1 MSNAILSTGA
11 VQTFEGGLAAPKFA
25 FATVTASATDTSIV
39 AAVAGRRIRVLDV
52 KLTTTVAATG
62 ITFNTKPSGAGTAIT
77 PAFTVAV
84 DVVAFGFNQLGHF
97 QTSVG
102 EGLSVTTGA
111 GNSIGVQITYIEV

>member
-1 MSNAILSTGA
+1 MSSTILCTGA
-11 VQTFEGGLAAPKFA
+11 VQTFESGLAAPKFA
-25 FATVTASATDTSIV
+25 FATVTAAATDTAIV
-39 AAVAGRRIRVLDV
+39 AAVSGRRIRVLDV

-62 ITFNTKPSGAGTAIT
+62 ITFNTKPSGAGVAIT

-84 DVVAFGFNQLGHF
+84 DVVSFGFNQLGHF

-102 EGLSVTTGA
+102 EGLSATTGA